1 MFYNFADIQIPF
13 EEFKLDNQKLT
24 EYRQRLLAVD
34 SGLCISEEEHEVE
47 DPDDNWDLH
56 DLFIISWDSGKV
68 AVLAAN
74 DIALDLP
81 SIYILSDAGDYKLT
95 SKEMFETLTQIC
107 ENQPARRLTNLIYGK
122 DKLYISFLI
131 EGISAYLNDLCDS
144 PAEQDHY
151 FFTNR
156 SFCDS
161 EGELIHML
169 SAVNPNEVL
178 RLLRIILA
186 TVYNYREP
194 YKFTKDDLRWL

>member
-56 DLFIISWDSGKV
+56 DLFIISWDPGKV

-95 SKEMFETLTQIC
+95 NKEMFDKLTQIY
-107 ENQPARRLTNLIYGK
+107 ENQPERRLTNLIYGK

-131 EGISAYLNDLCDS
+131 GGISAYLNGLCDS

-161 EGELIHML
+161 EGELIHMFY
-169 SAVNPNEVL
+169 AVNPNEVL